1 MKNIALSASIT
12 SLEIA
17 ELVGSRH
24 PDVRRSID
32 RLIKCGVIHTPETV
46 FYARKTKAYLFSGE
60 QGRRDSYVVVAKMSL
75 QHLGTIID
83 TWNRNQNALN
93 DAMLKFKLGRERP
106 ATFVRRYASQEEIDS
121 RRMKVIEFDYTDQK

>member
-1 MKNIALSASIT
+1 MKNIALSASVT

-17 ELVGSRH
+17 ELIGSRH

-32 RLIKCGVIHTPETV
+32 RLVKSGIIHTPETV

-60 QGRRDSYVVVAKMSL
+60 QGRRDSYVVVAKMSP

-93 DAMLKFKLGRERP
+93 DAMLKFKL
-106 ATFVRRYASQEEIDS
+106 V
-121 RRMKVIEFDYTDQK
+121 

>member
-24 PDVRRSID
+24 PDVRRRID
-32 RLIKCGVIHTPETV
+32 RLIKSGIIHTPETV
-46 FYARKTKAYLFSGE
+46 FYENTNTLGLPRKTKAYLFTGE
-60 QGRRDSYVVVAKMSL
+60 QGRRDSYVVVAKMSP

-93 DAMLKFKLGRERP
+93 DAMLKFKL
-106 ATFVRRYASQEEIDS
+106 V
-121 RRMKVIEFDYTDQK
+121 